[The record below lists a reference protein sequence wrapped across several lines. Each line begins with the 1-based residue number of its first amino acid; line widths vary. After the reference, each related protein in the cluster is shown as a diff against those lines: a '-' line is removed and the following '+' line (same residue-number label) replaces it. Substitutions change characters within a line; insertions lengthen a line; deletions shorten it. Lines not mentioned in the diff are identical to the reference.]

1 MIQSY
6 LLCTTSQIDVN
17 RVNCKSAACSACCHS
32 RPVEAVNPHHP
43 QYVSLLLFV
52 TPVCPVVLCVC
63 VKHHL
68 SKETMEALRLPTFD
82 AWQWEPN
89 EVRLI
94 H

>member
-1 MIQSY
+1 MLSQQTCGDSEP
-6 LLCTTSQIDVN
+6 TSPTMCV
-17 RVNCKSAACSACCHS
+17 S
-32 RPVEAVNPHHP
+32 
-43 QYVSLLLFV
+43 SLLLFV

-63 VKHHL
+63 VKYHL